1 MQPSKL
7 EKNKAVVQ
15 RYIDEIQNGHSLDA
29 FESIFTDDFVDH
41 TASGGGMFQGGIDG
55 LRQGYE
61 KFLNAFPD
69 LRSTVNLLVAEADK
83 VVAYKT
89 LTGTHRGSFLGVS
102 ATDKRIEFEIISIYG
117 IRDGKIAEF
126 WGLQDELSLM
136 RQLGVV
142 T

>member
-1 MQPSKL
+1 MRPSDL
-7 EKNKAVVQ
+7 EKNKAVVH
-15 RYIDEIQNGHSLDA
+15 RYIDKIQNEHSIDA

-55 LRQGYE
+55 LRQGYKE
-61 KFLNAFPD
+61 FLNAFPD
-69 LRSTVNLLVAEADK
+69 LQATVNLLVAEADK

-89 LTGTHRGSFLGVS
+89 LTGTHRGTFLGYP
-102 ATDKRIEFEIISIYG
+102 ATDKRVEFKIISIYG